1 MYDIR
6 RVGYGLRV
14 AIRGKL
20 SADALA
26 ALEQELS
33 REFRHYRSRQQR
45 FSVLMDVR
53 HVKADRSMAKPLKAL
68 LSAARQSG
76 MSQLAL
82 VVPKLPF
89 FVLSRLDAVLN
100 SYGIS
105 RKQVFFDRTI
115 AEEYLTCD

>member
-6 RVGYGLRV
+6 RVGYGLQV

-20 SADALA
+20 SADALT

-33 REFRHYRSRQQR
+33 REFRHYRTRQQR

-53 HVKADRSMAKPLKAL
+53 HVTVGRGMAKPLKAL
-68 LSAARQSG
+68 LSAAQQSG

-82 VVPKLPF
+82 VIPKLPF
-89 FVLSRLDAVLN
+89 FVLSRLDAVLH